1 MEILKGKNILI
12 VDDDAYNIFALSA
25 ALEDFEANITSVTN
39 GVDAVAAV
47 TATDQPMDIVLMDIM
62 MPEMDGYEAM
72 RTIRDRGFTDLP
84 IVALT
89 AKAMRGDIEKC
100 LEAGASDYMAKP
112 IDVAKLIELMEKL
125 LQKK

>member
-1 MEILKGKNILI
+1 LEILKGKNILI
-12 VDDDAYNIFALSA
+12 VDDDAYNIFALTA

-47 TATDQPMDIVLMDIM
+47 TSNDTSMDIVLMDIM

-72 RTIRDRGFTDLP
+72 RIIREKGFTQLP
-84 IVALT
+84 IIALT

-100 LEAGASDYMAKP
+100 LEAGASDYMSKP
-112 IDVAKLIELMEKL
+112 IDVAKLVELIEKWLTK
-125 LQKK
+125 

>member
-1 MEILKGKNILI
+1 MLKGKNILI

-72 RTIRDRGFTDLP
+72 RTIRDKGFTDLP

>member
-72 RTIRDRGFTDLP
+72 RTIRDKGFTDLP

>member
-72 RTIRDRGFTDLP
+72 RTIRDKGFTDLP

-100 LEAGASDYMAKP
+100 LDAGASDYMAKP

-125 LQKK
+125 LQK